1 MSTTTTPATTTTTRR
16 GGVHGLVLVTA
27 AFLLTTGIN
36 LLSQVGD
43 ILFNDA
49 DPHRAEGP
57 IESIQGIALFGGL
70 ALVLALAVA
79 VPSARDASRAR
90 IGAVVLGVLA
100 IVSVV
105 AWWSGAPATLG
116 AAAAWLAGFGRG
128 TAPQTGVPRGLGV
141 VGLVLAVLTI
151 VGTVVGITT
160 AGLQNWG

>member
-1 MSTTTTPATTTTTRR
+1 MSTTTTTTTTARR
-16 GGVHGLVLVTA
+16 TGVHGLVLVTA

-36 LLSQVGD
+36 LLAQVGD

-57 IESIQGIALFGGL
+57 IESIQGIALIGGI

-79 VPSARDASRAR
+79 IPCAGDASRSR
-90 IGAVVLGVLA
+90 VGAVVLGVLA
-100 IVSVV
+100 ILSLV
-105 AWWSGAPATLG
+105 AWWSGAPATIG

-128 TAPQTGVPRGLGV
+128 AATQTGVPRGFGV

-151 VGTVVGITT
+151 VVTVVGITT
-160 AGLQNWG
+160 ASVQNWG